1 MNEILVLAAQ
11 RLKKAKRAV
20 AFTGAGISVESG
32 IPPFRGKG
40 GLWSKYN
47 PDILDIRNFYEQP
60 EKSWQVIKEIFY
72 DHFNNAQPNAAHI
85 ALAKMESD
93 GLLQAVI
100 TQNID
105 NLHQDAGSKTV
116 LEYHGSTHRLVCL
129 SCHSV
134 YQFSTEMFDHIP
146 PRCKKCGTILKPD
159 MVFFGEGIPFA
170 VHQKAM
176 EETVN
181 SDVWLVIGT
190 TGEVMPA
197 CNLPIEAKD
206 NGATIIEINIRP
218 SHFTQRITDL
228 LLQGKATEM
237 TAALYE
243 TLSSPQVDSS

>member
-1 MNEILVLAAQ
+1 MDEILNLAAQ
-11 RLKKAKRAV
+11 RLKNARRAV

-40 GLWSKYN
+40 GLWTKYN
-47 PDILDIRNFYEQP
+47 SDILDIHNFYEQP
-60 EKSWQVIKEIFY
+60 EKSWEVIKEIFY
-72 DHFNNAQPNAAHI
+72 DHFGNAQPNAAHS
-85 ALAKMESD
+85 ALAKMEAD
-93 GLLQAVI
+93 GILQAVI

-105 NLHQDAGSKTV
+105 NLHQAAGSQTV
-116 LEYHGSTHRLVCL
+116 FEYHGNSHRLVCL

-134 YQFSTEMFDHIP
+134 YQFTPEIFEKIP

-159 MVFFGEGIPFA
+159 MVFFGETIPST
-170 VHQKAM
+170 VHEQAM
-176 EETVN
+176 DETVR

-197 CNLPIEAKD
+197 CNLPIEAKA

-228 LLQGKATEM
+228 FLEGKASEITS
-237 TAALYE
+237 ALYE
-243 TLSSPQVDSS
+243 KLKALQVN